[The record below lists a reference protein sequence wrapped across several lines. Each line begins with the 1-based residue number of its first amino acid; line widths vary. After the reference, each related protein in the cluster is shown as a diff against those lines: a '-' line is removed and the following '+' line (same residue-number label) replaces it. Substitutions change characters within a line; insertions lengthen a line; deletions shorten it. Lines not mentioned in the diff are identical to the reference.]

1 MAKKSIFVV
10 SEFYL
15 LLVKCLPLPIND
27 LVDEFFN
34 DALSFVMS
42 VKLEATLL
50 FVSSHCVILRDL
62 NPPFSTVVQ
71 SLSSSSSGKSNSG
84 ALRY

>member
-50 FVSSHCVILRDL
+50 FVSSHVILRDL